1 MKHHGILTNQE
12 IAKAIEIAGTELE
25 RAGIED
31 NICLV
36 YRLSLEEILLNY
48 QEQMGEGVPFT
59 IRHWKQNGD
68 LKTRLTVVGKS
79 VDPFDDNSLVLTMLR
94 ERARNT
100 PASWQY
106 ERGQN
111 RIEFVFTLH
120 NTTWK
125 NLRFSWKYTVN
136 SRKILG
142 ASVACQLIS
151 AGLGILA
158 PIVSARIIVDIT
170 TNEARRVL
178 LIALTLL
185 VVQLLRNLFL
195 VLSNQ
200 GYNKAYSRTLSLLE
214 EDLVE
219 NVLQVESQ
227 CVDEKGSGLF
237 IQRITTDTQRIAS
250 GFNSIADMITQ
261 TMNYVGVLFAMV
273 IVHPLIAMF
282 VIVIIGVQYFL
293 EVWRTKRL
301 YKDDRIYRSANE
313 RFSGLVGE
321 MVRGHKDVKL
331 LNCEKQ
337 FSTELRARIDD
348 ANEKRF
354 FMQNRSWN
362 VKLYRWQI
370 GEVGTF
376 ALFSL
381 LAYLI
386 AQGNLLL
393 STALVIYSYYTDLG
407 PNAIKVISTFMD
419 SIADFNISNERVHT
433 LLNSP
438 EFPKER
444 FGDRDLPGFKG
455 EIAFEHVHFSYH
467 PEDKNYPKVLEDMC
481 FSVRPNEMV
490 GLVGKSGCGKS
501 TTFNLLSRLYV
512 PTAGR
517 ILLDGVDMKELSRE
531 TVRANMTVVTQNPYI
546 FRMSVRD
553 NLRLVKPDL
562 TEDEMREV
570 CRKAC
575 IDEDI
580 ESMPDKY
587 DTLIGEGGVNLSG
600 GQRQRLAIA
609 RCLLRNS
616 RILLFDE
623 ATSALDNKTQ
633 AMIQQAIDNLRKDRT
648 VIIIAHRLSTI
659 ANADRILFMQDGG
672 ILAEGTHEHLLRAC
686 EPYQSLSAMES
697 KA

>member
-12 IAKAIEIAGTELE
+12 IAKAIEIAGTELK

-36 YRLSLEEILLNY
+36 YRLALEEILLNY
-48 QEQMGEGVPFT
+48 QEQIGEGVPFT

-79 VDPFDDNSLVLTMLR
+79 VDPFDDNSLILTMLR

-106 ERGQN
+106 ERGEN

-293 EVWRTKRL
+293 EVWRAKRL

-337 FSTELRARIDD
+337 FSAELRARIDD

-393 STALVIYSYYTDLG
+393 STALVIYNYYTDLG
-407 PNAIKVISTFMD
+407 PNAIKVIGAFMD

-587 DTLIGEGGVNLSG
+587 DSLIGEGGVNLSG

>member
-31 NICLV
+31 KICLV
-36 YRLSLEEILLNY
+36 YRFALEEILLIY
-48 QEQMGEGVPFT
+48 QEQIGEGVPFT
-59 IRHWKQNGD
+59 IRQWKQNGD

-79 VDPFDDNSLVLTMLR
+79 MDPFADNSLVLTMLR

-106 ERGQN
+106 KRGQN
-111 RIEFVFTLH
+111 RVDFVFTLN

-125 NLRFSWKYTVN
+125 NLRFSWKYTVK

-142 ASVACQLIS
+142 ASVVCQLIS
-151 AGLGILA
+151 AGLSILA
-158 PIVSARIIVDIT
+158 PIVSARIIVAFT
-170 TNEARRVL
+170 ANEAKRVL

-261 TMNYVGVLFAMV
+261 AMNYVGVLFAMV

-282 VIVIIGVQYFL
+282 VIVIMGAQYSL

-301 YKDDRIYRSANE
+301 YKDDRIFRSANE

-321 MVRGHKDVKL
+321 LVRGHKDVKL

-337 FSTELRARIDD
+337 FSAELRNRIDD
-348 ANEKRF
+348 ANDKRF

-362 VKLYRWQI
+362 AKLCRWEI

-376 ALFSL
+376 ALLAL

-386 AQGNLLL
+386 AQGKLLL

-407 PNAIKVISTFMD
+407 PNAIKVIGTFMD

-444 FGDRDLPGFKG
+444 FGDRDLPSFKG